1 MDFDPGSGAL
11 GGRPPGRRR
20 ELFKVSIT
28 TKQTYNGSLL
38 SFIDCRGVKISKC
51 GGGGGG
57 G

>member
-11 GGRPPGRRR
+11 GGGPPGRRR

-38 SFIDCRGVKISKC
+38 SFIDCRGGKISKC